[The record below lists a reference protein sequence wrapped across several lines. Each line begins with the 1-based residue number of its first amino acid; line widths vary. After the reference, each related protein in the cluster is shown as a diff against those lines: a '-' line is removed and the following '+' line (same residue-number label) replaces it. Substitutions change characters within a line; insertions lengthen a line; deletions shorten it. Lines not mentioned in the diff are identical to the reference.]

1 MIGLGATAE
10 RGYRIVC
17 PDLGPGVRRIKH
29 PRGEEARAPCDA
41 LLAPGA
47 RAARG
52 QWPSKPITGAEMNNS
67 PLTIPPVSRAAPAA
81 IVGIASAAMMG
92 APERALCQ
100 CLNYLDKPFVPLAVA
115 LRSMLAETRRKFS
128 PQHQPRSRGS
138 SRGPRCCAS
147 GLRRNREPS
156 SQHSCAVI
164 QIGAPALVH
173 HWSQRAASGW
183 PHRAG

>member
-1 MIGLGATAE
+1 MPAQGSQRPNQTERPQGLRRVAT
-10 RGYRIVC
+10 RHR
-17 PDLGPGVRRIKH
+17 
-29 PRGEEARAPCDA
+29 
-41 LLAPGA
+41 
-47 RAARG
+47 ARG
-52 QWPSKPITGAEMNNS
+52 LLSLSGLVSAAQRPGI
-67 PLTIPPVSRAAPAA
+67 TIPPVSGATPDV
-81 IVGIASAAMMG
+81 IVGVASAAMMG

-138 SRGPRCCAS
+138 SRGPRCCVS